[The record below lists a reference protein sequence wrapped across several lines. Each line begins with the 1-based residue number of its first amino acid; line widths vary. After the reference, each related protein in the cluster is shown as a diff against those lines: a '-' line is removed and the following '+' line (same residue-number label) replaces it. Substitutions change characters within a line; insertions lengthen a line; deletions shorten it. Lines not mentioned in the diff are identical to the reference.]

1 MNIEELK
8 NAYNQYCKIY
18 REEHKEKIKLS
29 MKKWYQQNKDDP
41 EYIEKRKASSKRY
54 YETQRDLEGK
64 SKRTPSKLSPSR
76 PIAVLHCLQIQPL
89 KVPFTGSWSKQRLS
103 FLLVGCCWFGFGFAY
118 FMG

>member
-29 MKKWYQQNKDDP
+29 MKKWYQQNKDNP

-64 SKRTPSKLSPSR
+64 SKRIPSKLSPEER
-76 PIAVLHCLQIQPL
+76 IKKAEYNKRYYNKKKTIEQMKYEL
-89 KVPFTGSWSKQRLS
+89 TKQKIEEIDI
-103 FLLVGCCWFGFGFAY
+103 
-118 FMG
+118 